1 MIESYLTHEMV
12 IQGEPALD
20 DYLRSTQVDF
30 NDIKQESFTDLLKDL
45 KDQNLRLKR
54 LCTPLSLQS
63 SVTKTAAFDGTISAQ
78 DYVERLRLVI
88 KVTAITGNGIF
99 TLQGSDDGGT
109 TYYDV
114 DLVDS
119 NFATSDAVTITETG
133 AHTFLLTNVYDKYR
147 LQLVSIDTTI
157 TYSSYL
163 IEDTYTTMHREKTR
177 MKIYSSLMSTP
188 NDVWDNKYKYYQDS
202 YLSMLSNTKFVYDSD
217 ESSAIDEDEANAN
230 INQTITF
237 RP

>member
-30 NDIKQESFTDLLKDL
+30 NDIKQESFSDLLKDL

-63 SVTKTAAFDGTISAQ
+63 SITNTASFDGAISAQ

-88 KVTAITGNGIF
+88 KVTAITGTGIF
-99 TLQGSDDGGT
+99 TLEGTDDSGT
-109 TYYDV
+109 TYYAV
-114 DLVDS
+114 DSIDS
-119 NFATSDAVTITETG
+119 NFATASAVSITSTG
-133 AHTFLLTNVYDKYR
+133 THSFLILNVYDKYR
-147 LQLVSIDTTI
+147 LKLDSIGTTI

-163 IEDTYTTMHREKTR
+163 IEDTYTTLHRDKTR
-177 MKIYSSLMSTP
+177 MKIYGSLMA
-188 NDVWDNKYKYYQDS
+188 NAGDVWESKYKYYEQS
-202 YLSMLSNTKFVYDSD
+202 YLGMLANTKFVYDSD
-217 ESSAIDEDEANAN
+217 ESNAIDEDESDAS

>member
-63 SVTKTAAFDGTISAQ
+63 SVTKVAVFDGAISSQ

-88 KVTAITGNGIF
+88 KVTALTGNAVF
-99 TLQGSDDGGT
+99 TLQGSDDSGT
-109 TYYDV
+109 NYYDI
-114 DLVDS
+114 DLVD
-119 NFATSDAVTITETG
+119 NEIATSSSVTITEAGTY
-133 AHTFLLTNVYDKYR
+133 TYSLTNVYDKYR
-147 LQLVSIDTTI
+147 LRLISIGTTI

-163 IEDTYTTMHREKTR
+163 IEDTYTTLHRDKTR
-177 MKIYSSLMSTP
+177 MKIYGSLMA
-188 NDVWDNKYKYYQDS
+188 NAGDVWESKYKYYEQS
-202 YLSMLSNTKFVYDSD
+202 YLSMLANTKFVYDSN
-217 ESSAIDEDEANAN
+217 ESNTIDEDEADEPINN
-230 INQTITF
+230 IVSF